1 MTNFQIQLHTKKLVI
16 MNKMQALREEKEE
29 LRKNNP
35 WYPVQGISAQLS
47 GYTRQI
53 KELDAQIKKV
63 NVRR

>member
-35 WYPVQGISAQLS
+35 WYPVQKYSAQLS
-47 GYTRQI
+47 GYTRQL

>member
-16 MNKMQALREEKEE
+16 MNKMQALKAEKEE

-47 GYTRQI
+47 GYTRQL
-53 KELDAQIKKV
+53 KEIDAQIKKV
-63 NVRR
+63 QVRR